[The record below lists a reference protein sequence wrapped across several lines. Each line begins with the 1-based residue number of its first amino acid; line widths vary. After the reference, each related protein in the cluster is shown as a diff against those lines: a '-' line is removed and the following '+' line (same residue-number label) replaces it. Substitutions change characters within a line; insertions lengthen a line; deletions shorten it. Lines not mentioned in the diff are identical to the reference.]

1 MFQNWIIDNKSVLPP
16 LDSERLTIDL
26 TFTKGTL
33 SESQPLL
40 SFDKLVL
47 TNEAKDAYLC
57 AVQRNGPYQQVPI
70 TFDLESRNIFDGYL
84 TDSNYLLELDEIEVK
99 PVSNNSTDGLS
110 ERLSAIESS
119 LLSDRYNYQNI
130 KLIVEKTEL
139 NEALLQL
146 ALSTLLYAYILYT
159 QIKEIQRL
167 IGKNVEATTPVG
179 LPVPAPNIGAI
190 LSLIINLAA
199 QIIFLAITIIQLIK
213 YAKDAKE
220 LLFPKTR
227 NVKMVTLFELC
238 RAPLEYI
245 GYNFVTDI
253 DDMSKI
259 GHLASGDVDN
269 GEFQPRSTDVCG
281 NALGAINFVI
291 KKFSARVFVKD
302 KTVYIVNYYSPLFFK
317 STGYNV
323 QPFPSQNYKENI
335 DDMTGTRE
343 IIYST
348 DTNDK
353 WTLKRFQGTEYIIR
367 ANIADPTKS
376 TIKGLKQRD
385 YGVALCNR
393 KNELNSLQKAFNIY
407 AGFVNGVIEI
417 FGGSGQGLRLINQIG
432 FAMVS
437 SQEIGV
443 AKLVWFNGEKIPA
456 NHRDE
461 LSAKAD
467 ENKYH
472 YVDSHVRNPRAKKR
486 IYSDVVQKY
495 NEKTLSCNINSN
507 LVFSPSGTPGE
518 LTSVSW
524 EKSKD
529 KAVLNFEIEDIN
541 RETKLIETFYE
552 PLK

>member
-1 MFQNWIIDNKSVLPP
+1 MFQNWTIDNKSVLPP

-57 AVQRNGPYQQVPI
+57 AVKRNGPYQQVPV
-70 TFDLESRNIFDGYL
+70 TFEKNNYKIFDGYL

-119 LLSDRYNYQNI
+119 LLADRYNYQNL
-130 KLIVEKTEL
+130 KLIVEKTDVLEF
-139 NEALLQL
+139 LLQL
-146 ALSTLLYAYILYT
+146 ALSSLLYTYIFYT

-167 IGKNVEATTPVG
+167 LGKNAEAATPVG
-179 LPVPAPNIGAI
+179 LPVPAPNFGAI
-190 LSLIINLAA
+190 ISFILNLAA
-199 QIIFLAITIIQLIK
+199 QVIFLALTVIQLIK
-213 YAKDAKE
+213 YAKEAKE
-220 LLFPKTR
+220 LFFPKTR

-238 RAPLEYI
+238 RAPIEYI
-245 GYNFVTDI
+245 GYKFVTDI
-253 DDMSKI
+253 EDMTKI

-269 GEFQPRSTDVCG
+269 GEFYPRSTDVCG
-281 NALGAINFVI
+281 NALGVINFVL

-317 STGYNV
+317 AKGYNIK
-323 QPFPSQNYKENI
+323 PFTSQNYKDNI

-348 DTNDK
+348 DVNDN

-376 TIKGLKQRD
+376 TIKGLKQRT

-393 KNELNSLQKAFNIY
+393 KNGLNSLQKAYNIF

-417 FGGSGQGLRLINQIG
+417 FGGSGQGLGLNNQIG

-437 SQEIGV
+437 NQEIGV
-443 AKLVWFNGEKIPA
+443 AKLVWFSGDKVDI
-456 NHRDE
+456 NHREE

-495 NEKTLSCNINSN
+495 NENSLSCNIDSN

-529 KAVLNFEIEDIN
+529 NAVLTFEIEDIN
-541 RETKLIETFYE
+541 REIKLFETFYE